1 LLGPTPKRTSPEEKK
16 NREENRKER
25 STISPVGGWHE
36 YPVARSERPSGKRT
50 ANEINGAW
58 L

>member
-1 LLGPTPKRTSPEEKK
+1 LFDIPTSQG
-16 NREENRKER
+16 
-25 STISPVGGWHE
+25 STIDPVGGGDE

-50 ANEINGAW
+50 ANEIKGAW